1 MSEKKSPQPC
11 GRTGEGKEKGSP
23 LYCNTRAG
31 GKAMKNWLKEVDTWL
46 LLDRADACIQWLT
59 EQIAKLTMI
68 GAVFIAPMVLGGA
81 LCHVLGV

>member
-1 MSEKKSPQPC
+1 
-11 GRTGEGKEKGSP
+11 
-23 LYCNTRAG
+23 
-31 GKAMKNWLKEVDTWL
+31 MKNWLKEVDTWL

-81 LCHVLGV
+81 LCHVLGVG